1 MCSVYPLLAF
11 SKPAADNFENIW
23 AEEQELEEDTVESL
37 DSESTLAAIHLE
49 ADAAVSSLL
58 SKQDF

>member
-1 MCSVYPLLAF
+1 M
-11 SKPAADNFENIW
+11 FEIQNKQLT
-23 AEEQELEEDTVESL
+23 EEQELEEDTVESL

-58 SKQDF
+58 SKQDL